1 MCETVERGGES
12 PVAGRAPGQQR
23 GHISEAER
31 SQRTGAEEEQR
42 ELSITLLSRCTQQLQ
57 QLTHSVCLLSAGPCQ
72 RWETVG

>member
-1 MCETVERGGES
+1 MCETVEGGRS
-12 PVAGRAPGQQR
+12 PRWQAGHQR